1 MRLLPLF
8 IKRPCFF
15 FLFFSQA
22 SRTSWLLQEATPD
35 VFSLNYCFQFD
46 IRLLEVIEFWVW
58 VNDYML
64 GCGMLNV
71 EVDLT
76 ITLCVTVVS
85 FLLCSSF
92 TGSISLS
99 VMVLFN
105 S

>member
-1 MRLLPLF
+1 M
-8 IKRPCFF
+8 II
-15 FLFFSQA
+15 
-22 SRTSWLLQEATPD
+22 W
-35 VFSLNYCFQFD
+35 
-46 IRLLEVIEFWVW
+46 
-58 VNDYML
+58 L

-99 VMVLFN
+99 VTVLFN
-105 S
+105 AQVEMEMGFKFQVILC

>member
-1 MRLLPLF
+1 
-8 IKRPCFF
+8 
-15 FLFFSQA
+15 
-22 SRTSWLLQEATPD
+22 
-35 VFSLNYCFQFD
+35 
-46 IRLLEVIEFWVW
+46 
-58 VNDYML
+58 ML